1 MVTKITKQI
10 NEVIAL
16 EKINVVTTQK
26 QLRNACNL
34 HVDVEVQHE

>member
-10 NEVIAL
+10 NE
-16 EKINVVTTQK
+16 VTTQK